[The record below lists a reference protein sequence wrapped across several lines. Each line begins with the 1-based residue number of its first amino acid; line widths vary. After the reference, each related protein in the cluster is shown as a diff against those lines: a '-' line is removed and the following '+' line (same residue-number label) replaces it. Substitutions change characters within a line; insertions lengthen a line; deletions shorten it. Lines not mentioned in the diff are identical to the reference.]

1 MEPILV
7 LKPALAAQFCS
18 ALEHYR
24 VIFFSAPCG
33 FGKTTAAQLLLS
45 GKKTLWLNAED
56 PALRLDVENDSWD
69 ALVLDNFSELSVDM
83 QQPLCDLIR
92 STVGRPIVCL
102 SRGKVPSWLLPFQ
115 VSGIMMVLDQN
126 ALAFDR
132 QSVGQLLERH
142 GLKVNDLMLTA
153 IYKESR
159 GYPLALSILARHMVN
174 GESFDATIA
183 DQIRQEIFLYYE
195 EEVFNRFDLTTRR
208 LLLELAPF
216 DQFSLSLAHMVSG
229 DSNVGETF
237 GRLQRE
243 TTMMIQD
250 SLDVFHFWPIFRLFL
265 RWELRQTYTEDQCR
279 AIYNRGGLYYELRED
294 FGHALECYAKSGD
307 HSKVSEL
314 LEKNAMLHPGMGHYY
329 EMERYYRALPESE
342 ILASP
347 ALMQGMSMLEA
358 INMNYEASERWYQAL
373 KDFIGC
379 RSKNDA
385 AGREARGRLAWL
397 EIGLPQRSTVSL
409 LKTIPAV
416 FRLIANREIE
426 LPPFSVT
433 SALPSIMNGGKDFS
447 DWSKKDDLL
456 YKTLRLPVEA
466 VLGKDGIGLPDLA
479 VAESKFEKGED
490 ITARMFSIMAHLNEI
505 QHKGTADI
513 EFAMAGLLVRS
524 QVAAGHAYDAAETLT
539 TLREQFVARGRE
551 RFLPNL
557 DALRCR
563 VDLRLRDDDAVE
575 QWYREKAPKDRL
587 HFQVMKR
594 YQYFTQAMVEL
605 SRGEAREAL
614 LTLAPLQYYCRVCS
628 RHIDGIHLNV
638 LTAIAQYRLRDDTWQ
653 ETLRAALDEAYEYS
667 FVRTISVYG
676 VAVLPLLEACGWE
689 KESAFLNVLIDDARD
704 QAAAYPDF
712 LEPHLDM
719 TAPLSN
725 TELQVLRLICADKS
739 NAEIGA
745 ILGIRL
751 ATVKT
756 HVSHIL
762 QKLGVKRRSEAKTM
776 AEKLHLL

>member
-115 VSGIMMVLDQN
+115 VSGIMTVLDQN

-265 RWELRQTYTEDQCR
+265 RWELRQKYSDEQCR
-279 AIYNRGGLYYELRED
+279 AIYNRGGLYYELKED
-294 FGHALECYAKSGD
+294 YGRALQCYAKSGD

-329 EMERYYRALPESE
+329 EMERYYRDLPENE
-342 ILASP
+342 ILNSP
-347 ALMQGMSMLEA
+347 ALMQSMSMLEA
-358 INMNYEASERWYQAL
+358 INMDYEASERWYQAL
-373 KDFIGC
+373 QEFADC
-379 RSKNDA
+379 SSKNDA

>member
-1 MEPILV
+1 MDPILV
-7 LKPALAAQFCS
+7 LKPTLEAQFNK
-18 ALEHYR
+18 ALQEYR
-24 VIFFSAPCG
+24 VIFISAPCG
-33 FGKTTAAQLLLS
+33 FGKTATTRMLLH
-45 GKKTLWLNAED
+45 GRETLWLNAEVPGQLSAVD
-56 PALRLDVENDSWD
+56 HDGWEI
-69 ALVLDNFSELSVDM
+69 LVLDNLCLLPTDF
-83 QQPLCDLIR
+83 QQKLCDIIR
-92 STVGRPIVCL
+92 SAADKHIVCL

-115 VSGIMMVLDQN
+115 VSGIMTVFDQK
-126 ALAFDR
+126 ALTFDR
-132 QSVGQLLERH
+132 QTTGALLECY
-142 GLKVNDLMLTA
+142 GVKVNDLTLNA
-153 IYKESR
+153 VYKESK
-159 GYPLALSILARHMVN
+159 GYPLALSILVQRLAD
-174 GESFDATIA
+174 GDSFDATIA
-183 DQIRQEIFLYYE
+183 DQTRQDIFLYYE
-195 EEVFNRFDLTTRR
+195 EAVFHRFDLATRR

-216 DQFSLSLAHMVSG
+216 DHFSLSLAQMVSG
-229 DSNVGETF
+229 DSRVGEIF
-237 GRLQRE
+237 GRLQRD
-243 TTMMIQD
+243 TSMMIQD
-250 SLDVFHFWPIFRLFL
+250 RLDTFHFWPIFRLFL

-379 RSKNDA
+379 RSKSDA

-397 EIGLPQRSTVSL
+397 EIGLPQRSTNSM

-416 FRLIANREIE
+416 FQLMLNREIE

-433 SALPSIMNGGKDFS
+433 STLPSIMNGGKDFS

-456 YKTLRLPVEA
+456 YKTLRKPVEM
-466 VLGKDGIGLPDLA
+466 VLGKDGIGLAELA

-490 ITARMFSIMAHLNEI
+490 ITPRMFTLLAHLSDI
-505 QHKGTADI
+505 QHNGTADI
-513 EFAMAGLLVRS
+513 EFAVAGLLVRS
-524 QVAAGHAYDAAETLT
+524 QVAAGHAYDAADTLS
-539 TLREQFVARGRE
+539 TLREQFVARGEE

-563 VDLRLRDDDAVE
+563 VDLRLRDDEAVE
-575 QWYREKAPKDRL
+575 HWYREKAPKDRL
-587 HFQVMKR
+587 HIQVMKR

-605 SRGEAREAL
+605 THGEARNAL
-614 LTLAPLQYYCRVCS
+614 MTIASLKTYCQVCA
-628 RHIDGIHLNV
+628 RHIDSIHLQV
-638 LTAIAQYRLRDDTWQ
+638 LSAIAKQRLQDDTWK
-653 ETLRAALDEAYEYS
+653 EDLCSALNTAWEYH
-667 FVRTISVYG
+667 FIRTISAYG
-676 VAVLPLLEACGWE
+676 VAVLPLLETCDWTRDE
-689 KESAFLNVLIDDARD
+689 AFLHALIEDTRD

-762 QKLGVKRRSEAKTM
+762 KKLGVKRRSEAKTM

>member
-265 RWELRQTYTEDQCR
+265 RWELRQKYSDEQCR
-279 AIYNRGGLYYELRED
+279 AIYNRGGLYYELKED
-294 FGHALECYAKSGD
+294 YGHALQCYAKSGD

-329 EMERYYRALPESE
+329 EMERYYRDLPENE
-342 ILASP
+342 ILNSP
-347 ALMQGMSMLEA
+347 ALMQSMSMLEA
-358 INMNYEASERWYQAL
+358 INMDYEASERWYQAL
-373 KDFIGC
+373 QKFADC

>member
-69 ALVLDNFSELSVDM
+69 ALVLDNFSELSVDT

-265 RWELRQTYTEDQCR
+265 RWELRQKYSDEQCR
-279 AIYNRGGLYYELRED
+279 AIYNRGGLYYELKED
-294 FGHALECYAKSGD
+294 YGHALQCYAKSGD

-329 EMERYYRALPESE
+329 EMERYYRDLPENE
-342 ILASP
+342 ILNSP
-347 ALMQGMSMLEA
+347 ALMQSMSMLEA
-358 INMNYEASERWYQAL
+358 INMDYEASERWYQAL
-373 KDFIGC
+373 QEFVDC

>member
-45 GKKTLWLNAED
+45 GKKTRWLNAED

-115 VSGIMMVLDQN
+115 VSGIMTVLDQN

-265 RWELRQTYTEDQCR
+265 RWELRQKYSDEQCR
-279 AIYNRGGLYYELRED
+279 AIYNRGGLYYELKED
-294 FGHALECYAKSGD
+294 YGRALQCYAKSGD

-329 EMERYYRALPESE
+329 EMERYYRDLPENE
-342 ILASP
+342 ILNSP
-347 ALMQGMSMLEA
+347 ALMQSMSMLEA
-358 INMNYEASERWYQAL
+358 INMDYEASERWYQAL
-373 KDFIGC
+373 QKFADC

-524 QVAAGHAYDAAETLT
+524 QVVAGHAYDAAETLT

>member
-1 MEPILV
+1 MEPILF
-7 LKPALAAQFCS
+7 LKPALAAQFRS
-18 ALEHYR
+18 AQEQYR

-237 GRLQRE
+237 GHLQRE

-265 RWELRQTYTEDQCR
+265 RWELRQKYSDEQCR
-279 AIYNRGGLYYELRED
+279 AIYNRGGLYYELKED
-294 FGHALECYAKSGD
+294 YGHALQCYAKSGD

-329 EMERYYRALPESE
+329 EMERYYRDLPENE
-342 ILASP
+342 ILNSP
-347 ALMQGMSMLEA
+347 ALMQSMSMLEA
-358 INMNYEASERWYQAL
+358 INMDYEASERWYQDLQEFA
-373 KDFIGC
+373 DC

>member
-1 MEPILV
+1 M
-7 LKPALAAQFCS
+7 
-18 ALEHYR
+18 R
-24 VIFFSAPCG
+24 VVAVFPNPQGA
-33 FGKTTAAQLLLS
+33 
-45 GKKTLWLNAED
+45 
-56 PALRLDVENDSWD
+56 
-69 ALVLDNFSELSVDM
+69 
-83 QQPLCDLIR
+83 
-92 STVGRPIVCL
+92 
-102 SRGKVPSWLLPFQ
+102 
-115 VSGIMMVLDQN
+115 
-126 ALAFDR
+126 
-132 QSVGQLLERH
+132 LLECY
-142 GLKVNDLMLTA
+142 GVKVNDLTLNA
-153 IYKESR
+153 VYKESK
-159 GYPLALSILARHMVN
+159 GYPLTLSILVQRLAD
-174 GESFDATIA
+174 GDSFDATIA
-183 DQIRQEIFLYYE
+183 DQTRQDIFLYYE
-195 EEVFNRFDLTTRR
+195 EAVFHRFDLATRR

-216 DQFSLSLAHMVSG
+216 DHFSLSLAQMVSG
-229 DSNVGETF
+229 DSRVGEIF
-237 GRLQRE
+237 GRLQRD
-243 TTMMIQD
+243 TSMMIQD
-250 SLDVFHFWPIFRLFL
+250 RLDTFHFWPIFRLFL

-379 RSKNDA
+379 RSKSDA

-397 EIGLPQRSTVSL
+397 EIGLPQRSTNSMI
-409 LKTIPAV
+409 KTIPAV
-416 FRLIANREIE
+416 FQLMLNREIE

-433 SALPSIMNGGKDFS
+433 STLPSIMNGGKDFS

-456 YKTLRLPVEA
+456 YKTLRKPVEM
-466 VLGKDGIGLPDLA
+466 VLGKDGIGLAELA

-490 ITARMFSIMAHLNEI
+490 ITPRMFTLLAHLSDI
-505 QHKGTADI
+505 QHNGTADI
-513 EFAMAGLLVRS
+513 EFAVAGLLVRS
-524 QVAAGHAYDAAETLT
+524 QVAAGHAYDAADTLS
-539 TLREQFVARGRE
+539 TLREQFVARGEE

-563 VDLRLRDDDAVE
+563 VDLRLRDDEAVE
-575 QWYREKAPKDRL
+575 HWYREKAPKDRL
-587 HFQVMKR
+587 HIQVMKR

-605 SRGEAREAL
+605 THGEARNAL
-614 LTLAPLQYYCRVCS
+614 MTIASLKTYCQVCA
-628 RHIDGIHLNV
+628 RHIDSIHLQV
-638 LTAIAQYRLRDDTWQ
+638 LSAIAKQRLQDDTWK
-653 ETLRAALDEAYEYS
+653 EDLCSALNTAWEYH
-667 FVRTISVYG
+667 FIRTISAYG
-676 VAVLPLLEACGWE
+676 VAVLPLLETCDWTRDE
-689 KESAFLNVLIDDARD
+689 AFLHALIEDTRD

-712 LEPHLDM
+712 LKPHLDM

-739 NAEIGA
+739 NVEIGA

-762 QKLGVKRRSEAKTM
+762 HKLGVKRRSEAKTM

>member
-265 RWELRQTYTEDQCR
+265 RWELRQKYSDEQCR
-279 AIYNRGGLYYELRED
+279 AIYNRGGLYYELKED
-294 FGHALECYAKSGD
+294 YGRALQCYVKSGD

-329 EMERYYRALPESE
+329 EMERYYRDLPENE
-342 ILASP
+342 ILNSP
-347 ALMQGMSMLEA
+347 ALMQSMSMLEA
-358 INMNYEASERWYQAL
+358 INMDYEASERWYQVLQEFA
-373 KDFIGC
+373 DC

-524 QVAAGHAYDAAETLT
+524 QVVAGHAYDAAETLT

>member
-1 MEPILV
+1 MEPILF
-7 LKPALAAQFCS
+7 LKPALAAQFRS
-18 ALEHYR
+18 AQEQYR

-45 GKKTLWLNAED
+45 GKKTLWLNVED

-216 DQFSLSLAHMVSG
+216 DQFSLSLAHMISG

-265 RWELRQTYTEDQCR
+265 RWELRQKYTEDQCR

>member
-1 MEPILV
+1 
-7 LKPALAAQFCS
+7 
-18 ALEHYR
+18 
-24 VIFFSAPCG
+24 
-33 FGKTTAAQLLLS
+33 
-45 GKKTLWLNAED
+45 
-56 PALRLDVENDSWD
+56 
-69 ALVLDNFSELSVDM
+69 
-83 QQPLCDLIR
+83 
-92 STVGRPIVCL
+92 
-102 SRGKVPSWLLPFQ
+102 
-115 VSGIMMVLDQN
+115 
-126 ALAFDR
+126 
-132 QSVGQLLERH
+132 
-142 GLKVNDLMLTA
+142 
-153 IYKESR
+153 
-159 GYPLALSILARHMVN
+159 
-174 GESFDATIA
+174 
-183 DQIRQEIFLYYE
+183 
-195 EEVFNRFDLTTRR
+195 
-208 LLLELAPF
+208 
-216 DQFSLSLAHMVSG
+216 
-229 DSNVGETF
+229 
-237 GRLQRE
+237 
-243 TTMMIQD
+243 
-250 SLDVFHFWPIFRLFL
+250 
-265 RWELRQTYTEDQCR
+265 
-279 AIYNRGGLYYELRED
+279 
-294 FGHALECYAKSGD
+294 
-307 HSKVSEL
+307 
-314 LEKNAMLHPGMGHYY
+314 
-329 EMERYYRALPESE
+329 
-342 ILASP
+342 
-347 ALMQGMSMLEA
+347 
-358 INMNYEASERWYQAL
+358 
-373 KDFIGC
+373 
-379 RSKNDA
+379 
-385 AGREARGRLAWL
+385 
-397 EIGLPQRSTVSL
+397 
-409 LKTIPAV
+409 
-416 FRLIANREIE
+416 
-426 LPPFSVT
+426 
-433 SALPSIMNGGKDFS
+433 
-447 DWSKKDDLL
+447 
-456 YKTLRLPVEA
+456 
-466 VLGKDGIGLPDLA
+466 
-479 VAESKFEKGED
+479 
-490 ITARMFSIMAHLNEI
+490 
-505 QHKGTADI
+505 
-513 EFAMAGLLVRS
+513 
-524 QVAAGHAYDAAETLT
+524 AETLT
-539 TLREQFVARGRE
+539 TLREQFGARGRE

>member
-18 ALEHYR
+18 ALDHYR

-115 VSGIMMVLDQN
+115 VSGIMTVLDQN

-132 QSVGQLLERH
+132 QSVGQLLEHH

-265 RWELRQTYTEDQCR
+265 RWELRQKYSDEQCR
-279 AIYNRGGLYYELRED
+279 AIYNRGGLYYELKED
-294 FGHALECYAKSGD
+294 YGHALQCYAKSGD

-329 EMERYYRALPESE
+329 EMERYYRDLPENE
-342 ILASP
+342 ILNSP
-347 ALMQGMSMLEA
+347 ALMQSMSMLEA
-358 INMNYEASERWYQAL
+358 INMDYEASERWYQAL
-373 KDFIGC
+373 QEFAGC

>member
-115 VSGIMMVLDQN
+115 VSGIMTVLDQN

-132 QSVGQLLERH
+132 QSVGQLLEHH

-265 RWELRQTYTEDQCR
+265 RWELRQKYSDEQCR
-279 AIYNRGGLYYELRED
+279 AIYNRGGLYYELKED
-294 FGHALECYAKSGD
+294 YGHALQCYAKSGD

-329 EMERYYRALPESE
+329 EMERYYRDLPENE
-342 ILASP
+342 ILNSP
-347 ALMQGMSMLEA
+347 ALMQSMSMLEA
-358 INMNYEASERWYQAL
+358 INMDYEASERWYQAL
-373 KDFIGC
+373 QEFADC
-379 RSKNDA
+379 CSKNDA

-433 SALPSIMNGGKDFS
+433 STLPSIMNGGKDFS

>member
-1 MEPILV
+1 
-7 LKPALAAQFCS
+7 
-18 ALEHYR
+18 
-24 VIFFSAPCG
+24 
-33 FGKTTAAQLLLS
+33 
-45 GKKTLWLNAED
+45 
-56 PALRLDVENDSWD
+56 
-69 ALVLDNFSELSVDM
+69 
-83 QQPLCDLIR
+83 
-92 STVGRPIVCL
+92 
-102 SRGKVPSWLLPFQ
+102 
-115 VSGIMMVLDQN
+115 MMVLDQN

-265 RWELRQTYTEDQCR
+265 RWELRQKYSDEQCR
-279 AIYNRGGLYYELRED
+279 AIYNRGGLYYELKED
-294 FGHALECYAKSGD
+294 YGHALQCYAKSGD

-329 EMERYYRALPESE
+329 EMERYYRDLPENE
-342 ILASP
+342 ILNSP
-347 ALMQGMSMLEA
+347 ALMQSMSMLEA
-358 INMNYEASERWYQAL
+358 INMDYEASERWYQAL

>member
-1 MEPILV
+1 MEPILF
-7 LKPALAAQFCS
+7 LKPALAAQFRS
-18 ALEHYR
+18 AQEQYR

-56 PALRLDVENDSWD
+56 LALRLDVENDSWD

-265 RWELRQTYTEDQCR
+265 RWELRQKYSDEQCR
-279 AIYNRGGLYYELRED
+279 AIYNRGGLYYELKED
-294 FGHALECYAKSGD
+294 YGRALQCYAKSGD

-329 EMERYYRALPESE
+329 EMERYYRDLPENE
-342 ILASP
+342 ILNSP
-347 ALMQGMSMLEA
+347 ALMQSMSMLEA
-358 INMNYEASERWYQAL
+358 INMDYEASERWYQAL
-373 KDFIGC
+373 QEFADC

-466 VLGKDGIGLPDLA
+466 VLGKDSIGLPDLA

-524 QVAAGHAYDAAETLT
+524 QVVAGHAYDAAETLT

-605 SRGEAREAL
+605 SHGEAREAL

-745 ILGIRL
+745 ILGICL

>member
-265 RWELRQTYTEDQCR
+265 RWELRQKYSDEQCR
-279 AIYNRGGLYYELRED
+279 AIYNRGGLYYELKED
-294 FGHALECYAKSGD
+294 YGHALQCYAKSGD

-329 EMERYYRALPESE
+329 EMERYYRDLPENE
-342 ILASP
+342 ILNSP
-347 ALMQGMSMLEA
+347 ALMQSMSMLEA
-358 INMNYEASERWYQAL
+358 INMDYEASERWYQAL
-373 KDFIGC
+373 QKFADC

-551 RFLPNL
+551 RFLSNL

>member
-1 MEPILV
+1 MEPILF
-7 LKPALAAQFCS
+7 LKPALAAQFRS
-18 ALEHYR
+18 AQEQYR

-56 PALRLDVENDSWD
+56 PVLRLDVENDSWD

-265 RWELRQTYTEDQCR
+265 RWELRQKYSDEQCR
-279 AIYNRGGLYYELRED
+279 AIYNRGGLYYELKED
-294 FGHALECYAKSGD
+294 YGHALQCYAKSGD

-329 EMERYYRALPESE
+329 EMERYYRDLPENE
-342 ILASP
+342 ILNSP
-347 ALMQGMSMLEA
+347 ALMQSMSMLEA
-358 INMNYEASERWYQAL
+358 INMDYEASERWYQAL
-373 KDFIGC
+373 QEFADC

-762 QKLGVKRRSEAKTM
+762 QKRRSEAKTM

>member
-1 MEPILV
+1 M
-7 LKPALAAQFCS
+7 
-18 ALEHYR
+18 
-24 VIFFSAPCG
+24 
-33 FGKTTAAQLLLS
+33 
-45 GKKTLWLNAED
+45 
-56 PALRLDVENDSWD
+56 
-69 ALVLDNFSELSVDM
+69 
-83 QQPLCDLIR
+83 
-92 STVGRPIVCL
+92 
-102 SRGKVPSWLLPFQ
+102 
-115 VSGIMMVLDQN
+115 
-126 ALAFDR
+126 
-132 QSVGQLLERH
+132 
-142 GLKVNDLMLTA
+142 
-153 IYKESR
+153 
-159 GYPLALSILARHMVN
+159 
-174 GESFDATIA
+174 
-183 DQIRQEIFLYYE
+183 
-195 EEVFNRFDLTTRR
+195 
-208 LLLELAPF
+208 
-216 DQFSLSLAHMVSG
+216 
-229 DSNVGETF
+229 
-237 GRLQRE
+237 
-243 TTMMIQD
+243 
-250 SLDVFHFWPIFRLFL
+250 
-265 RWELRQTYTEDQCR
+265 
-279 AIYNRGGLYYELRED
+279 
-294 FGHALECYAKSGD
+294 
-307 HSKVSEL
+307 
-314 LEKNAMLHPGMGHYY
+314 
-329 EMERYYRALPESE
+329 
-342 ILASP
+342 
-347 ALMQGMSMLEA
+347 
-358 INMNYEASERWYQAL
+358 
-373 KDFIGC
+373 
-379 RSKNDA
+379 
-385 AGREARGRLAWL
+385 
-397 EIGLPQRSTVSL
+397 
-409 LKTIPAV
+409 
-416 FRLIANREIE
+416 
-426 LPPFSVT
+426 T

-524 QVAAGHAYDAAETLT
+524 QVVAGHAYDAAETLT

-676 VAVLPLLEACGWE
+676 VAVLPLLEACSWE

>member
-1 MEPILV
+1 MEPILF
-7 LKPALAAQFCS
+7 LKPALAAQFRS

-265 RWELRQTYTEDQCR
+265 RWELRQKYSDEQCR
-279 AIYNRGGLYYELRED
+279 AIYNRGGLYYELKED
-294 FGHALECYAKSGD
+294 YGRALQCYAKSGD

-329 EMERYYRALPESE
+329 EMERYYRDLPENE
-342 ILASP
+342 ILNSP
-347 ALMQGMSMLEA
+347 ALMQSMSMLEA
-358 INMNYEASERWYQAL
+358 INMDYEASERWYQAL
-373 KDFIGC
+373 QEFADC
-379 RSKNDA
+379 HSKNDA

-653 ETLRAALDEAYEYS
+653 ETLRAALNEAYEYS
-667 FVRTISVYG
+667 FVRTISVYS

>member
-18 ALEHYR
+18 ALDHYR

-115 VSGIMMVLDQN
+115 VSGIMTVLDQN

-132 QSVGQLLERH
+132 QSVGQLLEHH

-265 RWELRQTYTEDQCR
+265 RWELRQKYSDEQCR
-279 AIYNRGGLYYELRED
+279 AIYNRGGLYYELKED
-294 FGHALECYAKSGD
+294 YGHALQCYAKSGD

-329 EMERYYRALPESE
+329 EMERYYRDLPENE
-342 ILASP
+342 ILNSP
-347 ALMQGMSMLEA
+347 ALMQSMSMLEA
-358 INMNYEASERWYQAL
+358 INMDYEASERWYQAL
-373 KDFIGC
+373 QEFADC

>member
-115 VSGIMMVLDQN
+115 VSGIMTVLDQN

-265 RWELRQTYTEDQCR
+265 RWELRQKYSDEQCR
-279 AIYNRGGLYYELRED
+279 AIYNRGGLYYELKED
-294 FGHALECYAKSGD
+294 YGHALQCYAKSGD

-329 EMERYYRALPESE
+329 EMERYYRDLPENE
-342 ILASP
+342 ILNSP
-347 ALMQGMSMLEA
+347 ALMQSMSMLEA
-358 INMNYEASERWYQAL
+358 INMDYEASERWYQAL
-373 KDFIGC
+373 QEFVDC

>member
-7 LKPALAAQFCS
+7 LKPALAAQFRS
-18 ALEHYR
+18 AQEQYR

-265 RWELRQTYTEDQCR
+265 RWELRQKYSDEQCR
-279 AIYNRGGLYYELRED
+279 AIYNRGGLYYELKED
-294 FGHALECYAKSGD
+294 YGHALQCYAKSGD

-329 EMERYYRALPESE
+329 EMERYYRDLPENE
-342 ILASP
+342 ILNSP
-347 ALMQGMSMLEA
+347 ALMQSMSMLEA
-358 INMNYEASERWYQAL
+358 INMDYEASERWHQAL
-373 KDFIGC
+373 QEFADC

>member
-115 VSGIMMVLDQN
+115 VSGIMTVLDQN

-132 QSVGQLLERH
+132 QSVGQLLEHH

-265 RWELRQTYTEDQCR
+265 RWELRQKYSDEQCR
-279 AIYNRGGLYYELRED
+279 AIYNRGGLYYELKED
-294 FGHALECYAKSGD
+294 YGHALQCYAKSGD

-329 EMERYYRALPESE
+329 EMERYYRDLPENE
-342 ILASP
+342 ILNSP
-347 ALMQGMSMLEA
+347 ALMQSMSMLEA
-358 INMNYEASERWYQAL
+358 INMDYEASERWYQAL
-373 KDFIGC
+373 QEFADC
-379 RSKNDA
+379 CSKNDA

>member
-1 MEPILV
+1 MEPILF
-7 LKPALAAQFCS
+7 LKPALAAQFRS
-18 ALEHYR
+18 AQEQYR

-265 RWELRQTYTEDQCR
+265 RWELRQKYSDEQCR
-279 AIYNRGGLYYELRED
+279 AIYNRGGLYYELKED
-294 FGHALECYAKSGD
+294 YGRALQCYVKSGD
-307 HSKVSEL
+307 HGKVSEL

-524 QVAAGHAYDAAETLT
+524 QVVAGHAYDAAETLT

>member
-1 MEPILV
+1 MEPILF
-7 LKPALAAQFCS
+7 LKPALAAQFRS
-18 ALEHYR
+18 AQEQYR

-265 RWELRQTYTEDQCR
+265 RWELRQKYSDEQCR
-279 AIYNRGGLYYELRED
+279 AIYNRGGLYYELKED
-294 FGHALECYAKSGD
+294 YGRALQCYVKSGD
-307 HSKVSEL
+307 HGKVSEL

-524 QVAAGHAYDAAETLT
+524 QVVAGHAYDAAETLT

-689 KESAFLNVLIDDARD
+689 KEPAFLNVLIDDARD

>member
-115 VSGIMMVLDQN
+115 VSGIMTVLDQN

-265 RWELRQTYTEDQCR
+265 RWELRQKYSDEQCR
-279 AIYNRGGLYYELRED
+279 AIYNRGGLYYELKED
-294 FGHALECYAKSGD
+294 YGHALQCYAKSGD

-329 EMERYYRALPESE
+329 EMERYYRDLPENE
-342 ILASP
+342 ILNSP
-347 ALMQGMSMLEA
+347 ALMQSMSMLEA
-358 INMNYEASERWYQAL
+358 INMDYEASERWYQAL
-373 KDFIGC
+373 QGFADC

-524 QVAAGHAYDAAETLT
+524 QVVAGHAYDAAETLT

>member
-115 VSGIMMVLDQN
+115 VSGIMTVLDQN

-132 QSVGQLLERH
+132 QSVGQLLEHH

-265 RWELRQTYTEDQCR
+265 RWELRQKYSDEQCR
-279 AIYNRGGLYYELRED
+279 AIYNRGGLYYELKED
-294 FGHALECYAKSGD
+294 YGRALQCYAKSGD

-329 EMERYYRALPESE
+329 EMERYYRDLPENE
-342 ILASP
+342 ILNSP
-347 ALMQGMSMLEA
+347 ALMQSMSMLEA
-358 INMNYEASERWYQAL
+358 INMDYEASELWYQAL
-373 KDFIGC
+373 QEFADC

-524 QVAAGHAYDAAETLT
+524 QVVAGHAYDAAETLT

-605 SRGEAREAL
+605 SRGEARKAL

>member
-115 VSGIMMVLDQN
+115 VSGIMTVLDQN

-265 RWELRQTYTEDQCR
+265 RWELRQKYSDEQCR
-279 AIYNRGGLYYELRED
+279 AIYNRGGLYYELKED
-294 FGHALECYAKSGD
+294 YGRALQCYAKSGD

-329 EMERYYRALPESE
+329 EMERYYRDLPENE
-342 ILASP
+342 ILNSP
-347 ALMQGMSMLEA
+347 ALMQSMSMLEA
-358 INMNYEASERWYQAL
+358 INMDYEASECWYQAL
-373 KDFIGC
+373 QEFADC

-524 QVAAGHAYDAAETLT
+524 QVVAGHAYDAAETLT

-628 RHIDGIHLNV
+628 RHIDGIHLKV